1 VRLQGTVGE
10 RFGVTQIALSADVE
24 VTGSGSSVLYTSV
37 AMPFSPGTDLE
48 ALEGMHISFEQTL
61 KVSDIY
67 NLGRYGQFN
76 VSSQRLM
83 IPTNQF
89 VAGSQEALA
98 LAEANARNTLLVD
111 DGKTSQNLDDIP
123 FRIIA

>member
-1 VRLQGTVGE
+1 
-10 RFGVTQIALSADVE
+10 
-24 VTGSGSSVLYTSV
+24 
-37 AMPFSPGTDLE
+37 
-48 ALEGMHISFEQTL
+48 MHISFEQTL

-76 VSSQRLM
+76 VSSERLF

-98 LAEANARNTLLVD
+98 LAEINARNTLLVD
-111 DGKTSQNLDDIP
+111 DGETSQNLDDIP
-123 FRIIA
+123 FPVGGLSHNNPLRLGNSMKLWKVFYITLWCLQPHPCWWYSNRAH